1 MAGAEITVKV
11 DDHDVRQA
19 FGRLMRLGRQPAPV
33 LRSLGERLLE
43 TTRGRFD
50 AQRSPDGQPW
60 KPLSQPTTVQRAGG
74 KKAFT
79 KKGALRKPAEARIA
93 RIKILVRDRQAG
105 LMATLRY
112 QVSGNALRLGTDK
125 VYGAIHQFGGV
136 IRAKGKALA
145 IPSEDG
151 GVRLVKSVT
160 IPARPYLGVSSGD
173 TAVIREVL
181 REHASLALFGRRSA
195 T

>member
-1 MAGAEITVKV
+1 MAGAEITIKV
-11 DDHDVRQA
+11 DDREAREA
-19 FGRLMRLGRQPAPV
+19 FDRLMRLGRQPAPV
-33 LRSLGERLLE
+33 LRHLGERLLE
-43 TTRGRFD
+43 STRARFEAGRD
-50 AQRSPDGQPW
+50 PDGRPW
-60 KPLSQPTTVQRAGG
+60 KPLAQPTTIQRAGG
-74 KKAFT
+74 AKAFT
-79 KKGALRKPAEARIA
+79 KKGALRKPAQDRIA
-93 RIKILVRDRQAG
+93 RIKMLVRDRQAG

-112 QVSGNALRLGTDK
+112 QVGGDTLQLGTDK

-181 REHASLALFGRRSA
+181 REHASLALFGRKNGL
-195 T
+195 